1 MIDRIRSNNRR
12 QLVLGLSFGICFG
25 FLLQKG
31 GVTRYEVIIGQLLL
45 IDWTVVK
52 VMLTAVVT
60 GMIGVHLLTSLG
72 LARLHKKP
80 GSVGRTVIGGLIFGL
95 GFGVL
100 GYCPGTGMG
109 AVGQG
114 SIDAL
119 IGGVGGMILGAA
131 SFAAIYPKVKD
142 GLLKKG
148 EFGDVTLA
156 AVFRLP
162 RWITVLVAAGMIAA
176 FLYLLER
183 VAG

>member
-1 MIDRIRSNNRR
+1 MIARMRTRR
-12 QLVLGLSFGICFG
+12 RLQLSLGLLFGVCFG

-45 IDWTVVK
+45 IDWTVIQ

-60 GMIGVHLLTSLG
+60 GMIGVHLLTALG
-72 LARLHKKP
+72 WARLHKKP
-80 GSVGRTVIGGLIFGL
+80 GSVGGTVIGGLIFGV

-119 IGGVGGMILGAA
+119 IGGVGGMILGAG
-131 SFAAIYPKVKD
+131 SFAAIYPKVRGRVLNKAA
-142 GLLKKG
+142 
-148 EFGDVTLA
+148 FGDVTLA
-156 AVFRLP
+156 EVLRLP
-162 RWITVLVAAGMIAA
+162 RWLVVVLAVGAITG
-176 FLYLLER
+176 FLILLEKT
-183 VAG
+183 VG